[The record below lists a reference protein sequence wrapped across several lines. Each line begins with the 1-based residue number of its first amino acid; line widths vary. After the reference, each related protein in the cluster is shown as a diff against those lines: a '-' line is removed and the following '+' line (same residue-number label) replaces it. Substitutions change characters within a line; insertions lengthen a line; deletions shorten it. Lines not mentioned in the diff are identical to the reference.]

1 MLMVVVV
8 LASGVVLSDLDL
20 ACALALDMEFVV
32 LGTVDVVVNTASVS
46 VVGTGV
52 GGKADIDVG
61 NGIVV
66 IVVFDVGNGSM
77 DVTDF
82 DIATLVVFVVGI
94 LWVEVFC
101 NADIFVGVVRFIMEV
116 VSGGD
121 EATFVM
127 DIVRVAYSVEDIVGV
142 VL

>member
-1 MLMVVVV
+1 MN
-8 LASGVVLSDLDL
+8 S
-20 ACALALDMEFVV
+20 
-32 LGTVDVVVNTASVS
+32 ASVS

-52 GGKADIDVG
+52 VGKADIDVG

-94 LWVEVFC
+94 
-101 NADIFVGVVRFIMEV
+101 FVC
-116 VSGGD
+116 
-121 EATFVM
+121 
-127 DIVRVAYSVEDIVGV
+127 
-142 VL
+142 

>member
-1 MLMVVVV
+1 M
-8 LASGVVLSDLDL
+8 
-20 ACALALDMEFVV
+20 
-32 LGTVDVVVNTASVS
+32 NTASVS

-61 NGIVV
+61 IVV

-77 DVTDF
+77 DITDF

-101 NADIFVGVVRFIMEV
+101 NADIFVGVARFIMEV